1 MASYVED
8 TALELAQLAFA
19 EARAS
24 GDEQIIL
31 AIDELVGASSQSL
44 QESYAT
50 FVRVLR
56 AEEGFVAKWQ
66 AFFHMT
72 HYTIHP
78 LMVWMA
84 LAAYNMGPARMIK
97 LRSQAEKL
105 GYDRNVWFDNV
116 ELAAARDVGRE
127 PVQYVANIY
136 KYYIAYR
143 YSIEELAK
151 RSEARERAGI
161 DG

>member
-56 AEEGFVAKWQ
+56 AEERARK
-66 AFFHMT
+66 M
-72 HYTIHP
+72 
-78 LMVWMA
+78 
-84 LAAYNMGPARMIK
+84 LA
-97 LRSQAEKL
+97 
-105 GYDRNVWFDNV
+105 D
-116 ELAAARDVGRE
+116 AAA
-127 PVQYVANIY
+127 
-136 KYYIAYR
+136 
-143 YSIEELAK
+143 K
-151 RSEARERAGI
+151 RGAG
-161 DG
+161 

>member
-56 AEEGFVAKWQ
+56 AEERARK
-66 AFFHMT
+66 M
-72 HYTIHP
+72 
-78 LMVWMA
+78 
-84 LAAYNMGPARMIK
+84 LA
-97 LRSQAEKL
+97 
-105 GYDRNVWFDNV
+105 D
-116 ELAAARDVGRE
+116 AAA
-127 PVQYVANIY
+127 
-136 KYYIAYR
+136 
-143 YSIEELAK
+143 K
-151 RSEARERAGI
+151 RGA
-161 DG
+161 D